1 MKMLFNEIY
10 GNYYRVISI
19 ILKKVIED
27 DLGDLTNERT
37 NTL

>member
-1 MKMLFNEIY
+1 MLFNEIY